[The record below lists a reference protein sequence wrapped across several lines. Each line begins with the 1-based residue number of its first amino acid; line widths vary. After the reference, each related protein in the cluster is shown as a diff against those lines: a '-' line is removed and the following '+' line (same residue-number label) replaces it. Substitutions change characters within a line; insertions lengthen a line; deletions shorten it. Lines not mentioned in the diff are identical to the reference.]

1 MKKQILYYEL
11 AKYYDLIYSFKNYRK
26 EANRIKA
33 LISKHK
39 KSHGNEL
46 LDVACGTGHHLKYLR
61 GRYSCTGVDIS
72 EELLDIAKKNMKG
85 VAFERAD
92 MTKLNL
98 GQEFDVITC
107 LFSSIGYVKT
117 YSKLKTTIQS
127 FARHLKTGGV
137 LIIEPWFTKRA
148 YRIGSPH
155 MTTYGGKDVKIARL
169 NVSKI
174 RGNVSVMDMHYLIA
188 GRDKD
193 VKHFVDRHELG
204 LFEVD
209 KTLRIMK
216 DAGLQARFLKNGLM
230 RGRGLL
236 IGVRK

>member
-1 MKKQILYYEL
+1 MKRQILYYKL
-11 AKYYDLIYSFKNYRK
+11 AEYYDLIYSFKNYRK

-61 GRYSCTGVDIS
+61 DRYSCTGVDIS
-72 EELLDIAKKNMKG
+72 EELLDIAKKNVRG

-92 MTKLNL
+92 MTRLNL

-188 GRDKD
+188 ERDKD

-209 KTLRIMK
+209 NTLRIMK
-216 DAGLQARFLKNGLM
+216 DAGLQARFLKNGLT

-236 IGVRK
+236 IGVAK

>member
-1 MKKQILYYEL
+1 MKRQILYYEL
-11 AKYYDLIYSFKNYRK
+11 AEYYDLIYSFKNYRK

-61 GRYSCTGVDIS
+61 DRYSCTGVDVS
-72 EELLDIAKKNMKG
+72 EELLDIAKKNVKG

-92 MTKLNL
+92 MTKLKL
-98 GQEFDVITC
+98 GQKFGVITC

-117 YSKLKTTIQS
+117 YSKLKTTILS
-127 FARHLKTGGV
+127 FARHLKTEGV

-188 GRDKD
+188 ERDKD
-193 VKHFVDRHELG
+193 VKHFVDRHKLG

-236 IGVRK
+236 IGVGK

>member
-1 MKKQILYYEL
+1 MKRQILYYEL
-11 AKYYDLIYSFKNYRK
+11 AEYYDLIYSFKNYRK

-61 GRYSCTGVDIS
+61 DRYSCTGVDVS
-72 EELLDIAKKNMKG
+72 EELLDIAKKNVKG

-92 MTKLNL
+92 MTKLKL
-98 GQEFDVITC
+98 GQKFDIITC

-127 FARHLKTGGV
+127 FARHLKTEGV

-148 YRIGSPH
+148 YIIGSPH

-188 GRDKD
+188 ERDKD

-236 IGVRK
+236 IGVGK

>member
-1 MKKQILYYEL
+1 MKRPILYYEL
-11 AKYYDLIYSFKNYRK
+11 AEYYDLIYSFKNYRK

-61 GRYSCTGVDIS
+61 DRYSCTGVDVS
-72 EELLDIAKKNMKG
+72 EELLDIAKKNVKG

-92 MTKLNL
+92 MTKLKL
-98 GQEFDVITC
+98 GQKFDVITC

-117 YSKLKTTIQS
+117 CSKLKTTIQS

-188 GRDKD
+188 ERDKD

-236 IGVRK
+236 IGVGK

>member
-1 MKKQILYYEL
+1 
-11 AKYYDLIYSFKNYRK
+11 
-26 EANRIKA
+26 
-33 LISKHK
+33 
-39 KSHGNEL
+39 
-46 LDVACGTGHHLKYLR
+46 
-61 GRYSCTGVDIS
+61 
-72 EELLDIAKKNMKG
+72 MKG

-117 YSKLKTTIQS
+117 YSKLKATIQS
-127 FARHLKTGGV
+127 FAKHLKTGGV

-148 YRIGSPH
+148 YRIGSSH

-174 RGNVSVMDMHYLIA
+174 RGNVSVMDMDYLIA
-188 GRDKD
+188 ERDKD

-230 RGRGLL
+230 RRRGLL
-236 IGVRK
+236 IGVAK

>member
-1 MKKQILYYEL
+1 MKRQILYYEL
-11 AKYYDLIYSFKNYRK
+11 AEYYDLIYSFKNYRK

-61 GRYSCTGVDIS
+61 DRYSCTGVDVS
-72 EELLDIAKKNMKG
+72 EELLDIAKKNVKG

-92 MTKLNL
+92 MTKLKL
-98 GQEFDVITC
+98 GQKFDVITC

-127 FARHLKTGGV
+127 FARHLKTEGV

-188 GRDKD
+188 ERDKD

-236 IGVRK
+236 IGVGK